1 MYFCN
6 RKVLFVAIME
16 NIYMLSDSVILNR
29 MGERLKSLRLKQN
42 ITQESLG
49 ESANV
54 SLSVVK
60 KVEKGEIR
68 SFDVL
73 LRLLRTL
80 GKLDV
85 LLPLVEEEQ
94 LSPSEYYNLV
104 NKAEVHQRKRASGKI
119 NNTGKEMSEW

>member
-1 MYFCN
+1 
-6 RKVLFVAIME
+6 
-16 NIYMLSDSVILNR
+16 MLSDSVILNR